1 MGVCFDSNG
10 NLAPC
15 VGSSAGSFEPGTGIT
30 FTGTNPTTISAVP
43 QPAGTV
49 FGAGASVVGNVPS
62 LSNTTTNSI
71 VDSGNPAAALPT
83 TIGQLPAATPS
94 AAPATISIAS
104 PAVITLTGHGLAP
117 NSTIVFSTTGALP
130 MGLTAGTEYY
140 VIGSSITT
148 NTFEVATSLANAK
161 AGTAVN
167 TSGSQSGTQTATAN
181 LNADAGNVGNIVEFD
196 VPAGSAVTMVTQH
209 HIHDCIRKSSC
220 WTLAYLGQRGLLC
233 AGQHCVYRDARFH
246 EFDQQFDPN
255 SAITCSARSV
265 CYRPNRDYSNAYLPS
280 VLHCNHPNL
289 SCSQHNRNFRQPYA
303 GLRAHLGS
311 TVAVEDNAER

>member
-181 LNADAGNVGNIVEFD
+181 LNTDAGNVGNIVEFD
-196 VPAGSAVTMVTQH
+196 VPAGSAVTMATNTTSTIV
-209 HIHDCIRKSSC
+209 SGN
-220 WTLAYLGQRGLLC
+220 LP
-233 AGQHCVYRDARFH
+233 AGRWLTWGNVVF
-246 EFDQQFDPN
+246 
-255 SAITCSARSV
+255 SA
-265 CYRPNRDYSNAYLPS
+265 
-280 VLHCNHPNL
+280 
-289 SCSQHNRNFRQPYA
+289 Q
-303 GLRAHLGS
+303 GS
-311 TVAVEDNAER
+311 TVYTETHASMSLTNNSIQTLQSHALHVPFVTGQTAIIPTPIYLVFFTATIPIYLASSTTVTSGSPMLAYGHIWAVRLP

>member
-1 MGVCFDSNG
+1 MTDAVLTFNLQQTGTVQIVGARRPRRVSQFNENAGVPARNLNQVITDIIAMLRETWDKINDVTGRTVRAPPGETLNTLPPAASRANMGVCFDSNG

-15 VGSSAGSFEPGTGIT
+15 VGSSAGSFAPGTGIT

-94 AAPATISIAS
+94 AAPSTISIAS

-130 MGLTAGTEYY
+130 MG
-140 VIGSSITT
+140 
-148 NTFEVATSLANAK
+148 
-161 AGTAVN
+161 
-167 TSGSQSGTQTATAN
+167 
-181 LNADAGNVGNIVEFD
+181 
-196 VPAGSAVTMVTQH
+196 
-209 HIHDCIRKSSC
+209 
-220 WTLAYLGQRGLLC
+220 
-233 AGQHCVYRDARFH
+233 
-246 EFDQQFDPN
+246 
-255 SAITCSARSV
+255 
-265 CYRPNRDYSNAYLPS
+265 
-280 VLHCNHPNL
+280 
-289 SCSQHNRNFRQPYA
+289 
-303 GLRAHLGS
+303 
-311 TVAVEDNAER
+311 